1 MVIMLCCI
9 IKQRHIFAV
18 GFFNDFFQGLAFETA
33 VLQKIIGGVHIGC
46 MMLIVMKFERLL
58 GKIGLERIIWIGKIG
73 QCKRHLGLLVSFGR
87 LGDAV
92 GRRHGEPIDKR
103 PCAA

>member
-1 MVIMLCCI
+1 
-9 IKQRHIFAV
+9 V

-58 GKIGLERIIWIGKIG
+58 GKIGWSASYG
-73 QCKRHLGLLVSFGR
+73 
-87 LGDAV
+87 
-92 GRRHGEPIDKR
+92 
-103 PCAA
+103 